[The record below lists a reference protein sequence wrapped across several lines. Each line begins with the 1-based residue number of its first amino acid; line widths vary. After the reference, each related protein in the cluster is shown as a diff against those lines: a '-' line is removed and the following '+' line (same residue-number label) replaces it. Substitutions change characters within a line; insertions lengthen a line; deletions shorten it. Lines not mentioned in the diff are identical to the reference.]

1 MEKISVIREQILQ
14 NAAIHFPKMVQ
25 LRHEFHR
32 FPELS
37 GKEKETAR
45 RICELLDEL
54 EIPYQKEIAGYG
66 IVAHLVGEKCENSR
80 VVALR
85 ADMDALPIQ
94 EENDF
99 DYRSINEKVMHACGH
114 DFHIATLLGT
124 LMILHTMKS
133 EWSGCVKAIFQPSEE
148 EYSGGAPFMIAAG
161 ALENPKPNL
170 IFGIHAD
177 PNIKTGQVGFHS
189 GAFMAST
196 DELHFEI
203 LGKGGHAARPHETVN
218 PVIVGAK
225 ILVTLETEI
234 AKLKPESS
242 PFVLNF
248 GKFIGDG
255 ATNIVPDKVS
265 ISGTLRMFDEKKRK
279 IILDKIQEIAQ
290 NIANE
295 HNATCQVNIRHG
307 YPMLFNSP
315 EVTAKTEELAREF
328 LGRENAIQVPERC
341 TAEDFSY
348 YLQQIPGTFM
358 RVGVRNEALGKVHN
372 LHSARFDAD
381 DEALLTAAGFLSYLV
396 CNDTTN

>member
-1 MEKISVIREQILQ
+1 MEKIVITREKILQ
-14 NAAIHFPKMVQ
+14 NATIFFPKMVQ
-25 LRHEFHR
+25 LRRNFHR

-37 GKEKETAR
+37 GQEKETAS
-45 RICELLDEL
+45 RICELLDAL
-54 EIPYQKEIAGYG
+54 EIPYQNEVAGYG
-66 IVAHLVGEKCENSR
+66 IVAHLVGEKCDSSR

-99 DYRSINEKVMHACGH
+99 DYHSVNKKVMHACGH
-114 DFHIATLLGT
+114 DFHLATLLGT
-124 LMILHTMKS
+124 LMILHAMKS

-170 IFGIHAD
+170 IFGVHAD
-177 PNIKTGQVGFHS
+177 PNINTGQIAFHS

-196 DELHFEI
+196 DELHLEV

-225 ILVTLETEI
+225 ILVSLETEI
-234 AKLKPESS
+234 AKLKPENS

-255 ATNIVPDKVS
+255 ATNIIPDKVS
-265 ISGTLRMFDEKKRK
+265 IAGTLRMFDENKRK
-279 IILDKIQEIAQ
+279 IILEKIEEIAQ
-290 NIANE
+290 SVTNE
-295 HNATCQVNIRHG
+295 YNATCQVDIRHG

-315 EVTAKTEELAREF
+315 EVTAKAEVLAREF
-328 LGRENAIQVPERC
+328 LGKENAIQVPERC

-358 RVGVRNEALGKVHN
+358 RVGVRNERLGKVHN

-396 CNDTTN
+396 CNYVTD